1 MSIKRKRS
9 LIDSTSL
16 GAHLNLFG
24 RSLSLSLSLDTEFYF
39 PIILSERQFQISI
52 DRSIEILVLN
62 GSRNYRDTVHSL
74 PPSLFFFSR
83 WIIGSAFHRRLAR
96 SSSKKRSSLLTFQP
110 RCIVASR
117 KEILLPR
124 AKRRPLKNFRSRITL

>member
-74 PPSLFFFSR
+74 PPSFFFSR